1 MTRIDG
7 DEARG
12 ILIGSGL
19 LLLGVLGVLGLAQVA
34 TGDGQGGPRCAVERV
49 DLSGSARGGSGALV
63 KALAAQ
69 CR

>member
-1 MTRIDG
+1 MTRIDR

-19 LLLGVLGVLGLAQVA
+19 LLLGVLAVLALAQAAGGLAQ
-34 TGDGQGGPRCAVERV
+34 GEPRCAVERV